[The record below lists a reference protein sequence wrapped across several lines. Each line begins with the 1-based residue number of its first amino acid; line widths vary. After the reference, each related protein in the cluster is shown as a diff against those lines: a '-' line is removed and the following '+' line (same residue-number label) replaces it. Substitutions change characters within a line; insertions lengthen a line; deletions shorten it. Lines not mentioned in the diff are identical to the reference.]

1 MSVHAYASQDI
12 KGKLEP
18 FEYKFDSLKDDEVEI
33 DVEYCGIC
41 HSDLHM
47 LKNEWQITKYPIVP
61 GHEIVGRVSAIG
73 KNVDHLTV
81 GQYVGVGWQARSCLI
96 CDQCLSGNHNRC
108 LKGEGVIVGRH
119 GGFADKVRCQAV
131 WAFPLPKNINVKTV
145 GPLFCGGIT
154 VFNPIIQ
161 NNIKATD
168 HVAVVGIGGLG
179 HMAIKF
185 LKSWGCE
192 VTAFSTSPNKEKEA
206 KGYGAHHFLNSSNP
220 EDLKELSN
228 RFDMVLVT
236 SNVELDWDA
245 YIGTLR
251 PGGKLHIVGAA
262 PQIKATLFPLIS
274 GERSIGGSPIGS
286 PSTIIKML
294 DFCNRHSIEPVVEE
308 FPMSRVNEAM
318 SHLESGKARYRIVLQ
333 NDFGQTH

>member
-1 MSVHAYASQDI
+1 MSVHAYASNDVN
-12 KGKLEP
+12 GKLEP

-73 KNVDHLTV
+73 QNVNHLTV
-81 GQYVGVGWQARSCLI
+81 GQYVGIGWQARSCLI

-108 LKGEGVIVGRH
+108 LKGDGVIVGRH

-131 WAFPLPKNINVKTV
+131 WAFPLPTSINVKTV

-168 HVAVVGIGGLG
+168 HVGVVGIGGLG
-179 HMAIKF
+179 HMALKF
-185 LKSWGCE
+185 LKSWGCK
-192 VTAFSTSPNKEKEA
+192 VTAFSTSPNKEEEA
-206 KGYGAHHFLNSSNP
+206 RGYGAHHFIDSRNS
-220 EDLKELSN
+220 EDVKQLSN
-228 RFDMVLVT
+228 RFDMILVT

-274 GERSIGGSPIGS
+274 GDRSIGGSPIGS

-294 DFCNRHSIEPVVEE
+294 DFCSRHSIEPVVEE
-308 FPMSRVNEAM
+308 FPMSRVNDAI
-318 SHLESGKARYRIVLQ
+318 SHLESGRARYRIVLQ
-333 NDFGQTH
+333 NDFGRPH